1 MGEAVFLSDT
11 AREIGALQGAWQS
24 RVLAERIART
34 LRRADTTSQTETLR
48 MRAENFAR
56 VLAKFCPHWLEE
68 SEAMAHEIGAESWQL
83 LALNSLPPGFWAREY
98 SPPPLQQSALSDEV
112 DVYEAQGIEAGL
124 GGECTAFFALGE
136 ATLAGE
142 TLLHKNRDERDEVQC
157 VFIKKVD
164 DKFRFVGAADIGNFG
179 AAHVHSE
186 NLWAGANNT
195 GSKVMA
201 GEYADCALSDSH
213 ALRFFAENCRDLDDI
228 PEACETLASSGA
240 LGGGGFECG
249 SIFLLADS
257 SRALIIEA
265 TSRRMAH
272 RFFSGDEAEA
282 RTNHFLFEEMREYS
296 QAPVIGSET
305 RLERA
310 RELLGSA
317 DGTLNI
323 PLCREIARDRKNAP
337 HALCRNVEDGLD
349 SVTVSTATA
358 TISSHDDRRCSTH
371 FHDGHPRFCP
381 VVIASPLDSVSDSDL
396 LSGAHNQRS
405 RALRD
410 TNS

>member
-1 MGEAVFLSDT
+1 MGEAVFLSGT
-11 AREIGALQGAWQS
+11 AREIGALQGAWQK
-24 RVLAERIART
+24 RVLAERLTRT
-34 LRRADTTSQTETLR
+34 LQRADETSQLNALQI
-48 MRAENFAR
+48 RAENFAR
-56 VLAKFCPHWLEE
+56 VLAKFCPYWLEE
-68 SEAMAHEIGAESWQL
+68 CDAMAREIGAESWQL
-83 LALNSLPPGFWAREY
+83 LALNALPPNFWAREY
-98 SPPPLQQSALSDEV
+98 APPPLSSSALSAEV

-157 VFIKKVD
+157 VFIKKVAG
-164 DKFRFVGAADIGNFG
+164 KFRFAGGADIGNLG
-179 AAHVHSE
+179 AAHVHTE

-195 GSKVMA
+195 GSKVVA

-213 ALRFFAENCRDLDDI
+213 ALRFFAENCRDLDDV
-228 PEACETLASSGA
+228 PAACAELISAGA
-240 LGGGGFECG
+240 LGGGDFDCG
-249 SIFLLADS
+249 SIFLLADA

-265 TSRRMAH
+265 TSRRLAH

-282 RTNHFLFEEMREYS
+282 RTNHFLFEELRAYS
-296 QAPVIGSET
+296 QPPVAGSET
-305 RLERA
+305 RLQRV
-310 RELLGSA
+310 RELLQRA

-337 HALCRNVEDGLD
+337 HALCRNVEDGLG

-358 TISSHDDRRCSTH
+358 TISSHDDRRCATH

-381 VVIASPLDSVSDSDL
+381 VVVASPLDSVSDSDL

-405 RALRD
+405 RALREAEK
-410 TNS
+410 